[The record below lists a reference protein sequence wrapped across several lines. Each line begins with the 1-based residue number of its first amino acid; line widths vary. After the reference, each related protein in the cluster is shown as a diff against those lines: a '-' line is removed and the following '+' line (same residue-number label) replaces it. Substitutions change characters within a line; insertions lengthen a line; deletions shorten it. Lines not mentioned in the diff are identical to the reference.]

1 MNDSKCAISLR
12 EVNRTF
18 DDFVAVRDLSLNIAD
33 GEFFS
38 LIGPSGCGKTTTL
51 RMLAGLDSPTS
62 GSIEVHGKDMVGVPP
77 YRRPINTVF
86 QNYALFPHLTV
97 GENVAFGLRERKT
110 ERREMAR
117 RVGEILELVHLPGK
131 EKRRPREL
139 SGGQQQRVALAR
151 ALVLKPE
158 VLLLDEPLGALDLK
172 LRRSMQGLMKEIQR
186 EVGITFVYV
195 THDQE
200 EAFSM
205 SSRIGI
211 MNRGILEQVD
221 TPQAVYR
228 RPASAFVADFV
239 GASNHV
245 TVEVLSVAGTRY
257 RVAAP
262 TIGTVDCDGVD
273 GIASGSTA
281 AMVVRPELISIVDS
295 GTGASLSGTIRDVSY
310 NGPTVDYLV
319 ETGLGTFAIKTDGQ
333 RLASIDSSVGITW
346 PASACWLVPMPSE
359 LSANETSEEA
369 TSA

>member
-1 MNDSKCAISLR
+1 MNDAKCAISLR

-18 DDFVAVRDLSLNIAD
+18 DDFVAVRQLNLDIAD

-51 RMLAGLDSPTS
+51 RMVAGLDSPTS
-62 GSIEVHGKDMVGVPP
+62 GHIVVHGRDMVGVPP

-97 GENVAFGLRERKT
+97 EENIAFGLREHKVAK
-110 ERREMAR
+110 RETTQ
-117 RVGEILELVHLPGK
+117 RVGQLLELVHLTGK

-211 MNRGILEQVD
+211 MNRGILEQVH
-221 TPQAVYR
+221 TPQGIYR

-245 TVEVLSVAGTRY
+245 EVTVVAKLTASRY
-257 RVAAP
+257 RVEAH
-262 TIGTVDCDGVD
+262 GLGSFECDGIPDIDV
-273 GIASGSTA
+273 GRHAL
-281 AMVVRPELISIVDS
+281 MVVRPELISI
-295 GTGASLSGTIRDVSY
+295 GASSTEASIPGTIRDVSY
-310 NGPTVDYLV
+310 NGPTIDYRV
-319 ETGLGTFAIKTDGQ
+319 ETAFGEFAIKTDGHK
-333 RLASIDSSVGITW
+333 LTDSDASVEISW
-346 PASACWLVPMPSE
+346 PDTACWVVPTPAPPS
-359 LSANETSEEA
+359 SEA
-369 TSA
+369 